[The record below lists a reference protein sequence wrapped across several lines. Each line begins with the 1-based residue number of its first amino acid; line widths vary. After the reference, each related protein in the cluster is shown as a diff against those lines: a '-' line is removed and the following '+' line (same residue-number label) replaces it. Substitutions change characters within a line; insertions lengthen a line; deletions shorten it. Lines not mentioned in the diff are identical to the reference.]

1 MLQSAH
7 GHLCPHI
14 AEDDGSLSAV
24 DGLNLSYGRKT
35 FYPYGITYIHHTA
48 RLLFPHRILQ
58 CFGGCLLLPGSFFQV
73 LFVPFLAALYFV
85 DFLLEVLI

>member
-1 MLQSAH
+1 MLQTAH

-14 AEDDGSLSAV
+14 AKDDSRLFSIDSLYLP
-24 DGLNLSYGRKT
+24 DGRKT

-58 CFGGCLLLPGSFFQV
+58 CFGGCLLLPDSFFQV